1 MRLGRE
7 VRVRRRRVVCRNPK
21 DLDFI
26 LRVRGKVRGGVLLKG
41 LWPRGWERRALEEG
55 PWPRGRCC
63 DPGEQRLRPELKK
76 EHQEEE
82 RAAESENKFRRET
95 RPAGE
100 WVVADGSHGWRG

>member
-26 LRVRGKVRGGVLLKG
+26 LRVRGKVSGGVLLKG

-55 PWPRGRCC
+55 LWLRG
-63 DPGEQRLRPELKK
+63 
-76 EHQEEE
+76 
-82 RAAESENKFRRET
+82 
-95 RPAGE
+95 
-100 WVVADGSHGWRG
+100 